1 MIDNVMTLSCY
12 DVKIALATAEQI
24 AKEIKLTSSPVLAP
38 IYLVNDINSVTNP
51 DIGALYIQRSE
62 TETDIETKYFVF
74 TDKDNK
80 PIIYQPPTKIEK
92 EIKDNN

>member
-24 AKEIKLTSSPVLAP
+24 AKEIKLSSSPVLAP

-80 PIIYQPPTKIEK
+80 PIIYRPPTKIKK